1 MQDYNQSYEQV
12 QKVQVI
18 DSTIKRAFKVVLDS
32 NLAVSWS
39 GSQFNATY
47 VVDFKN
53 VVREAWRLKKAYYM
67 TFSFVSMA
75 DTAAVTGISNANVYT
90 LHIDMGKGQNIYRY
104 SNVKV
109 PSGIVRVDT
118 QGTNLLFNAKPTDNE
133 PVLIDNLLDVNAIT
147 VNLIATATNTTF
159 VPGTGGAAGTR
170 YVCILNLQEA

>member
-1 MQDYNQSYEQV
+1 MQDYNQSYDQV
-12 QKVQVI
+12 QKVQIV
-18 DSTIKRAFKVVLDS
+18 DTTIKRAFKVVLDS
-32 NLAVSWS
+32 NLGSSWS

-47 VVDFKN
+47 TVDFKN

-75 DTAAVTGISNANVYT
+75 GTAAETGISNLEVYT

-104 SNVKV
+104 NNIKV

-118 QGTNLLFNAKPTDNE
+118 IGTNILFNTKPTDNE
-133 PVLIDNLLDVNAIT
+133 PVLIDNLSDVTGIT
-147 VNLIATATNTTF
+147 LNLISTTGNSTF
-159 VPGTGGAAGTR
+159 VPGTAGAAGTR

>member
-1 MQDYNQSYEQV
+1 MQDYNHSYEQV
-12 QKVQVI
+12 QKVQIV

-32 NLAVSWS
+32 NSTASWS

-47 VVDFKN
+47 IVDFKN

-75 DTAAVTGISNANVYT
+75 DTAAATGISNLNVYT

-104 SNVKV
+104 NNIKV
-109 PSGIVRVDT
+109 PSGIVRVGT
-118 QGTNLLFNAKPTDNE
+118 QGSNLLFDAKPTDNE
-133 PVLIDNLLDVNAIT
+133 PVLIDNLSDIT
-147 VNLIATATNTTF
+147 GITLNLIATDTNTTF
-159 VPGTGGAAGTR
+159 APGTGGAAGTR

>member
-32 NLAVSWS
+32 NSAVSWS

-47 VVDFKN
+47 IVDFKT

-67 TFSFVSMA
+67 TFSFVSIA
-75 DTAAVTGISNANVYT
+75 GTAAETGISNLDVYT
-90 LHIDMGKGQNIYRY
+90 LHIDMCKGQNIYRY
-104 SNVKV
+104 NNVKV
-109 PSGIVRVDT
+109 PSGIVRVDAL
-118 QGTNLLFNAKPTDNE
+118 GSNLLFNTKPTDNE
-133 PVLIDNLLDVNAIT
+133 PVLIDNLSDVTGIT
-147 VNLIATATNTTF
+147 LNLISTTGNSTF
-159 VPGTGGAAGTR
+159 VPGSAGTK